1 MVRSPWDMII
11 KDTVFGYIVIS
22 QPIRKIIDSY
32 PVQRLRRI
40 RQLAGSEYVYPT
52 ATHVRFAHSL
62 GVMHLA
68 DQLIMNLGK
77 SIEVTQE
84 LVNRIK
90 VSALLH
96 DVGHG
101 PFSHIFESLLI
112 NYLDKTHEDMTT
124 WIICDSEL
132 AEILEKINLDPRDI
146 SLLAVGKMPTSTE
159 NYLNQIIASAV
170 DVDSMDYIVR
180 DSHFSGAE
188 YGFVD
193 IFRLIYTMDV
203 FEGDL
208 AVNETALSTL
218 EAFLLARYESF
229 KSVYFHK
236 TSRAVQ
242 IMLEQAL
249 DEARDELGLI
259 EFNTPQDYLKWD
271 DYSTWTALRNSKSAH
286 SIIDNIERRKLI
298 KVAYEQTSHI
308 KNEMVPA
315 ILTKNKIRNQI
326 KEEIAE
332 EVKIDPEVIWIDV
345 PNLPSVPYHH
355 SISREP
361 MEIPM
366 FVKNQKGEKISRQMT
381 EVSEIIRVLK
391 GFLNIVRV
399 YTLEE
404 HREVV
409 AKAAEKVFGAP
420 SSARISM

>member
-1 MVRSPWDMII
+1 MKSAIII
-11 KDTVFGYIVIS
+11 KDTVFGYITITHS
-22 QPIRKIIDSY
+22 IKQIIDSY

-52 ATHVRFAHSL
+52 ATHVRFAHCL

-68 DQLIMNLGK
+68 EQLTMNLAK
-77 SIEVTQE
+77 SIEVTE
-84 LVNRIK
+84 DLLNRIK
-90 VSALLH
+90 VGALLH

-101 PFSHIFESLLI
+101 PFSHIFESLLL

-124 WIICDSEL
+124 WIIAESEL
-132 AEILEKINLDPRDI
+132 AEIIEEQGLKPKEI
-146 SLLAVGKMPTSTE
+146 SKLAVGKLETSDQ

-193 IFRLIYTMDV
+193 IFRLIYTMDIL
-203 FEGDL
+203 GNDL
-208 AVNETALSTL
+208 AVDISALATL

-229 KSVYFHK
+229 KSIYFHK

-249 DEARDELGLI
+249 DLAKDELALI
-259 EFNTPQDYLKWD
+259 QYDTPQDYLKWD
-271 DYSTWTALRNSKSAH
+271 DFSTWTALRDSKAAQ
-286 SIIDNIERRKLI
+286 SIIRDLERRKLI

-308 KNEMVPA
+308 KSEMVPA
-315 ILTKNKIRNQI
+315 ILSKNKIRKQI
-326 KEEIAE
+326 EEEIAE
-332 EVKIDPEVIWIDV
+332 ESKVDPDSIWIDV

-355 SISREP
+355 SISLEP

-366 FVKNQKGEKISRQMT
+366 FYKNQKGEKIAQRMT

-399 YTLEE
+399 YTTNE

-409 AKAAEKVFGAP
+409 TKAAEKIFGTP

>member
-1 MVRSPWDMII
+1 MKSAII
-11 KDTVFGYIVIS
+11 VKDTVFGYITITHS
-22 QPIRKIIDSY
+22 IKQIIDSY

-52 ATHVRFAHSL
+52 ATHVRFAHCL

-68 DQLIMNLGK
+68 EQLTMNLAK
-77 SIEVTQE
+77 SIEVTE
-84 LVNRIK
+84 DLLNRMK
-90 VSALLH
+90 VGALLH

-101 PFSHIFESLLI
+101 PFSHIFESLLL

-124 WIICDSEL
+124 WIIAESEL
-132 AEILEKINLDPRDI
+132 AEIIEQQGLNPLEI
-146 SLLAVGKMPTSTE
+146 SKLAVGKLETSDQ

-193 IFRLIYTMDV
+193 IFRLIYTMDI
-203 FEGDL
+203 FGNDL
-208 AVNETALSTL
+208 AVDISALATL

-229 KSVYFHK
+229 KSIYFHK

-249 DEARDELGLI
+249 DLAKDELALI
-259 EFNTPQDYLKWD
+259 QYDTPQDYLKWD
-271 DYSTWTALRNSKSAH
+271 DFSTWTALRDSKAAQ
-286 SIIDNIERRKLI
+286 SIIHDLERRKLI

-308 KNEMVPA
+308 KSEMVPA
-315 ILTKNKIRNQI
+315 ILSKNKIRKQI
-326 KEEIAE
+326 EEEIAE
-332 EVKIDPEVIWIDV
+332 ESKVDPDSIWIDV

-355 SISREP
+355 SISLEP

-366 FVKNQKGEKISRQMT
+366 FYKNHKGEKIAQRMT

-391 GFLNIVRV
+391 GFLNISI
-399 YTLEE
+399 
-404 HREVV
+404 
-409 AKAAEKVFGAP
+409 FN
-420 SSARISM
+420 

>member
-1 MVRSPWDMII
+1 MAKRVSIII

-22 QPIRKIIDSY
+22 HPIKEIIDSY

-68 DQLIMNLGK
+68 EQLIMNLAK
-77 SIEVTQE
+77 SIEVTDE
-84 LVNRIK
+84 LIRRIK
-90 VSALLH
+90 VAALLH

-101 PFSHIFESLLI
+101 PFSHIFEALLL
-112 NYLDKTHEDMTT
+112 NYLDKTHEDMTS
-124 WIICDSEL
+124 WIIKESEL
-132 AEILEKINLDPRDI
+132 AETLEKQGLDPKEI
-146 SLLAVGKMPTSTE
+146 SLLAVGKLETSNE

-193 IFRLIYTMDV
+193 IFRLIYTMDI
-203 FEGDL
+203 FNGDL
-208 AVNETALSTL
+208 AVNVAALSTL

-229 KSVYFHK
+229 KSIYFHK

-249 DEARDELGLI
+249 DKAKDELGLI
-259 EFNTPQDYLKWD
+259 DFDTPQDYLKWD
-271 DYSTWTALRNSKSAH
+271 DNTTWAALHNSKNAN
-286 SIIDNIERRKLI
+286 SIIQDIERRKLI
-298 KVAYEQTSHI
+298 KVAYEQTSHM
-308 KNEMVPA
+308 KNGMVPS
-315 ILTKNKIRNQI
+315 ILTKNTIRKQI
-326 KEEIAE
+326 EDEIAE
-332 EVKIDPEVIWIDV
+332 EIKIDPEFIWIDV
-345 PNLPSVPYHH
+345 PTLPSVPYHH
-355 SISREP
+355 SISLEP

-366 FVKNQKGEKISRQMT
+366 FIKNQKGEKIARRMT

-399 YTLEE
+399 YTTDEY
-404 HREVV
+404 RDIVT
-409 AKAAEKVFGAP
+409 KAAEKVFGAP

>member
-1 MVRSPWDMII
+1 MII
-11 KDTVFGYIVIS
+11 KDTVFGYITITE
-22 QPIRKIIDSY
+22 PLKEIIDSY

-52 ATHVRFAHSL
+52 ATHVRFAHCL

-68 DQLIMNLGK
+68 EQLMMNLSMK
-77 SIEVTQE
+77 TPNITEEILTNVK
-84 LVNRIK
+84 IA
-90 VSALLH
+90 ALLH

-101 PFSHIFESLLI
+101 PFSHIFESLLL

-124 WIICDSEL
+124 WIIANSEI
-132 AEILEKINLDPRDI
+132 ADILVKQGLNPADI
-146 SLLAVGKMPTSTE
+146 SQLAVGKLSTPNQ

-170 DVDSMDYIVR
+170 DADSMDYIVR
-180 DSHFSGAE
+180 DTHFSGAE

-193 IFRLIYTMDV
+193 IFRLIYTIDI

-208 AVNETALSTL
+208 AVDISALATL

-229 KSVYFHK
+229 KSIYFHK

-249 DEARDELGLI
+249 DNAKDELALI
-259 EFNTPQDYLKWD
+259 QYDTPQDYLKWD
-271 DYSTWTALRNSKSAH
+271 DYSAWTALRNSKSAGD
-286 SIIDNIERRKLI
+286 IISKIENRKFL

-308 KNEMVPA
+308 RSEMVPA
-315 ILTKNKIRNQI
+315 ILTKNKIRKQI
-326 KEEIAE
+326 EEEIAE
-332 EVKIDPEVIWIDV
+332 QAKVSPELIWIDV
-345 PNLPSVPYHH
+345 PTLPSVPYHH
-355 SISREP
+355 SMVLEP

-366 FVKNQKGEKISRQMT
+366 FIKNQKGEKIARRMT

-399 YTLEE
+399 YTTSEN
-404 HREVV
+404 RETVT
-409 AKAAEKVFGAP
+409 KASEKVFGEP